1 MTNQLTE
8 WVVFYYSLSR
18 DIHCPTREPWI
29 AIHCGDVGEHD
40 ADADADADADVVVV
54 VVVVV
59 AAAAAAGV
67 L

>member
-1 MTNQLTE
+1 VTNQLTE

-40 ADADADADADVVVV
+40 ADADV

-59 AAAAAAGV
+59 AAAG
-67 L
+67 LL